1 MKKTAFL
8 LLALACAACG
18 KPADK
23 AAAAKRG
30 QPAPQVTIEK
40 MLQGDLKSLKSWDE
54 LKGKAVVLEFWGTDC
69 GPCVDNIG
77 HMNELVEKFKDK
89 PVVFIQVSKEQE
101 ATVKDFLGKHVM
113 KGNVAAEA
121 GAAFKSFRI
130 FGIPHA
136 ALIDA
141 AGVFRGGLHP
151 AGLDG
156 EKIEALLAGRDVTG
170 VSAREEKEAGDDEC
184 GEKDLAYFSAGPAGE
199 EPEMSYSDTS
209 FVMDGLPLEYVIE
222 TLMRDTHEVKFTDV
236 PEATLRKKVRVS
248 ARVAPSGKEDS
259 FSRMRDMIVY
269 GLNAA
274 MMLEILVKEEE
285 RPVLVLK
292 KSGGPGA
299 PAKSAARGGSRKS
312 GHGPDG
318 AYMEAK
324 GAGVD
329 DLAVELEDWLGR
341 PVVDETGLAGDYDY
355 RVAAKTVTPEEVNK
369 ALAPLGLKLEEGRRR
384 VEVTEVR
391 ALKKRKG

>member
-1 MKKTAFL
+1 MRKTAVL

-23 AAAAKRG
+23 PVTAKRG
-30 QPAPQVTIEK
+30 QPAPAVVIEK
-40 MLQGDLKSLKSWDE
+40 TLQGDLKSLKNWDE

-89 PVVFIQVSKEQE
+89 PVVFIQVSKERE
-101 ATVKDFLGKHVM
+101 ATVKEFLDKHIM

-121 GAAFKSFRI
+121 GDAFKSFRI

-141 AGVFRGGLHP
+141 KGVFRGGLHP
-151 AGLDG
+151 GGLD
-156 EKIEALLAGRDVTG
+156 EKKIEDLLAGRDVTG
-170 VSAREEKEAGDDEC
+170 LAVREEEEAAEDGA
-184 GEKDLAYFSAGPAGE
+184 GEKSLAYFSAGPAGDK
-199 EPEMSYSDTS
+199 PEMRHSDTS
-209 FVMDGLPLEYVIE
+209 FLMDGLPLEYVIE
-222 TLMRDTHEVKFTDV
+222 TVMRDTHEVRFTDV
-236 PEATLRKKVRVS
+236 PAEVRRKKVRVA
-248 ARVAPSGKEDS
+248 ARVAPAKGQDS

-274 MMLEILVKEEE
+274 MMLEIMVREEE
-285 RPVLVLK
+285 RDVLVLK
-292 KSGGPGA
+292 RDGGGKS
-299 PAKSAARGGSRKS
+299 PAKSAALGGSRKME
-312 GHGPDG
+312 HGPDG

-329 DLAVELEDWLGR
+329 DLAVELEEWLGR
-341 PVVDETGLAGDYDY
+341 PVVDETGLAGNYNF
-355 RVAAKTVTPEEVNK
+355 RVEVKKVDQAELNK
-369 ALAPLGLKLEEGRRR
+369 ALAPLGLKLEAGRRR

-391 ALKKRKG
+391 QLKKRKG

>member
-23 AAAAKRG
+23 TGTAKRG

-69 GPCVDNIG
+69 APCVDNIG

-89 PVVFIQVSKEQE
+89 PVVFIQVSREQE
-101 ATVKDFLGKHVM
+101 STVKDFLGAHIM

-121 GAAFKSFRI
+121 GAAFKSFKI

-136 ALIDA
+136 ALIDRN
-141 AGVFRGGLHP
+141 GVFQGGLHP
-151 AGLDG
+151 AGLD
-156 EKIEALLAGRDVTG
+156 EKRIEDLLAGRDVTG
-170 VSAREEKEAGDDEC
+170 GSAREEEEAGDEG
-184 GEKDLAYFSAGPAGE
+184 GENDLAYFSAGPAGD

-209 FVMDGLPLEYVIE
+209 FVMDGLSLEYVIE
-222 TLMRDTHEVKFTDV
+222 TLMRETHEVKFTDV
-236 PEATLRKKVRVS
+236 PEATRRKKVRVT
-248 ARVAPSGKEDS
+248 ARVAPNGKDDS

-274 MMLEILVKEEE
+274 MMLEIMVKEEE

-299 PAKSAARGGSRKS
+299 PAKSAARGGSRKT
-312 GHGPDG
+312 GNGPDG

-324 GAGVD
+324 GAGID
-329 DLAVELEDWLGR
+329 DLAVELEDWLGK

-355 RVAAKTVTPEEVNK
+355 RVEAKKVTPEELNK

-391 ALKKRKG
+391 SLKKRKG